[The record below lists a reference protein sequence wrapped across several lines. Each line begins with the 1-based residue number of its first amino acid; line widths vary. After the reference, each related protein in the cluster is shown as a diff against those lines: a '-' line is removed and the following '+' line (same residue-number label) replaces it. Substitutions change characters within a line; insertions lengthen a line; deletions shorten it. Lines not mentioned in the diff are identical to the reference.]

1 MNAGAKLGAYGLLL
15 AAVLGAGAAV
25 GAIAGPIDIG
35 ESTPH
40 DAADGGHGADGSER
54 DDVAAADELPAAGLL
69 VSQDGYTF
77 RPEERT
83 VGGGELAFTITGPD
97 GSPVRSYD
105 VLHDRELHLIVASR
119 DLQQYQH
126 VHPEGDEHGRWTV
139 DLDEMPAGAYRAF
152 ADFQASGADQYTLG
166 VDLSV
171 PGPTPE
177 LVPLAPRSTDS
188 VGGFDVTLDHDLDG
202 TSTEVTVTVR
212 RDGEVVTTEPYLG
225 AAGHL
230 VALRDGDLAYLH
242 VHPLDAE
249 PGGPVQFAVEVPS
262 AGRYALFFDFKVDG
276 AVRTARFVV
285 DAPAPAT
292 VARHGDRDDS
302 DH

>member
-15 AAVLGAGAAV
+15 AAVLGGGAAV
-25 GAIAGPIDIG
+25 GAIAGPIDVG
-35 ESTPH
+35 GSTPH
-40 DAADGGHGADGSER
+40 EPAATS
-54 DDVAAADELPAAGLL
+54 ELPAAGLL

-77 RPEERT
+77 EPEERT
-83 VGGGELAFTITGPD
+83 AGGGEFAFTITGPD

-105 VLHDRELHLIVASR
+105 VLHDRQLHLIVASR

-126 VHPEGDEHGRWTV
+126 VHPERDENGRWTV
-139 DLDEMPAGAYRAF
+139 DLAEMPAGAYRAF
-152 ADFQASGADQYTLG
+152 ADFQATGADQYTLG

-171 PGPTPE
+171 AGPTPE
-177 LVPLAPRSTDS
+177 FVPLVTRSTDS
-188 VGGFDVTLDHDLDG
+188 VDGFDVTLDHDLDG
-202 TSTEVTVTVR
+202 TSTEVTVTVL

-242 VHPLDAE
+242 VHPLDAD

-276 AVRTARFVV
+276 VVRTARFVV

-292 VARHGDRDDS
+292 AAGHGDSDDS